1 MPVMTTTTLAGS
13 PHVALGIPRESVSQ
27 PRSGKLFPTSD
38 RLMSVGNFSITVDE
52 LLVARAR
59 RGEARA
65 IEELHFIFESPVYTL
80 ARRLSRS
87 SHDAEDVLQETFM
100 EVLRSLPAF
109 RGEGSFAGWVRRIT
123 ASKALQRLRRARPT
137 EALDE
142 GMVDDVRDDPGSHTA
157 DAVAARVDLETALQN
172 LSDTARSVLWLHD
185 VEGYSHEEIGAL
197 WGKTG
202 SFSKSQLARAH
213 ARLRAALGPPGR
225 EAACTL
231 A

>member
-1 MPVMTTTTLAGS
+1 MQVMRTTTLAAS
-13 PHVALGIPRESVSQ
+13 PHVALGMPREPESQ
-27 PRSGKLFPTSD
+27 QISKKLFPGSD
-38 RLMSVGNFSITVDE
+38 RLMSVDTFSVTVDE

-65 IEELHFIFESPVYTL
+65 IEELHSIFESPVYTL
-80 ARRLSRS
+80 ARRLCRS

-123 ASKALQRLRRARPT
+123 ASKALQRLRRTRPT

-142 GMVDDVRDDPGSHTA
+142 GLAEGLQGDPDWHTA
-157 DAVAARVDLETALQN
+157 DVVAAKVDLETALDN

-213 ARLRAALGPPGR
+213 ARLRATLSPPER